1 MPLMKKGKRAEQQKP
16 ETLEEILDTI
26 PQEFLSIGIDHY
38 SPTQLNCSIANWA
51 YKYGALTQEQRRGL
65 KRNINMYF
73 GTTIGEITQL
83 MFCDEMWT
91 MASQVAPNKQKLS
104 WDQAL
109 EYLDEMMK
117 KYEPWDEKDKE
128 KFEAIKHLAPDYLKQ
143 SYEGWNSLNMQSP
156 IIAER
161 NVRLKF
167 NYVNCLGRIDG
178 EDPLMLLEQ
187 KCRLPKLGRVKKDGT
202 RSVISTKLPEDN
214 PVISHA
220 RQTAFYHFC
229 TKKRPFLLYVN
240 DKEYKIFDS
249 SNCDLLTKEAMEEH
263 LEHYKR
269 QARLRDR
276 AILRSQG
283 TVPGLLRDL
292 DPDWEHNF
300 EWDIGEDNAA
310 HAKQL
315 FKEAQCNE

>member
-1 MPLMKKGKRAEQQKP
+1 MK
-16 ETLEEILDTI
+16 ETLDEILDTI
-26 PQEFLSIGIDHY
+26 PQPFLNLGIDHY
-38 SPTQLNCSIANWA
+38 SPTQLNCSMANWA
-51 YKYGALTQEQRRGL
+51 YKYGVLDQEQRRGL

-91 MASQVAPNKQKLS
+91 MASQVAPNKKKLS

-117 KYEPWDEKDKE
+117 KYEPWDEQDQE
-128 KFEAIKHLAPDYLKQ
+128 KFDAIKHLAPDYLKQ
-143 SYEGWNSLNMQSP
+143 SYEGWKSLNMQSP

-178 EDPLMLLEQ
+178 EDPLMLVEQ
-187 KCRLPKLGRVKKDGT
+187 KCKLPKLNRPKKDGT
-202 RSVISTKLPEDN
+202 RSVSHVKIPEDE
-214 PVISHA
+214 PLISHA

-240 DKEYKIFDS
+240 AKEYKIFDS
-249 SNCDLLTKEAMEEH
+249 SNCNLLTKEAMEEH
-263 LEHYKR
+263 LDYYKR
-269 QARLRDR
+269 MARMRDR
-276 AILRSQG
+276 AIMNSKGSVRD
-283 TVPGLLRDL
+283 LLRDL
-292 DPDWEHNF
+292 DPDWDHNF

-310 HAKQL
+310 HAQQV
-315 FKEAQCNE
+315 FKEAQAE